1 MEVFGGDKIHMV
13 GAPSESFIF
22 EWIQENVKIRWIY
35 GAENLVGIH
44 YGHFFTSV
52 AFNETSPFSAFFLS
66 SIKTFKSGSQEC
78 ARMNDTV
85 WCFYYAIMQIR
96 L

>member
-1 MEVFGGDKIHMV
+1 MV
-13 GAPSESFIF
+13 GAPSESFMF
-22 EWIQENVKIRWIY
+22 EWIQENVKIHGD